1 MLERICESLE
11 KRLRGLAPCVLCAV
25 NCAPDLT
32 TWSKGTGWSEQHK
45 YSQDLLDIICYDF
58 CALGLKT
65 WCKCVQGWWQHW
77 TNGQYSNTSLNRNR
91 HFRSRLWIIIII
103 LKLVQGQEGMNFSIS
118 AMHKLTCQHQLKRRK
133 MTNFLSLRKNLF
145 YIGGSGHAWSH
156 ANLTVLKVT
165 HLCGFLCVLDTTVL
179 LFIVFKEQR

>member
-1 MLERICESLE
+1 MTFVLWVW
-11 KRLRGLAPCVLCAV
+11 RLGASAF
-25 NCAPDLT
+25 
-32 TWSKGTGWSEQHK
+32 KGDGN
-45 YSQDLLDIICYDF
+45 I
-58 CALGLKT
+58 
-65 WCKCVQGWWQHW
+65 
-77 TNGQYSNTSLNRNR
+77 GQMDNTQIQAWIEIAI
-91 HFRSRLWIIIII
+91 RSRLWIIIII

-165 HLCGFLCVLDTTVL
+165 HMSLCFGYHRAVIHCVQRKKVNTRGYFWPAVKSHHINVGSEDGFKGFSD
-179 LFIVFKEQR
+179 KQE